1 MSSTSIEKLKEANAT
16 KDKYMLVRN
25 DSINSKQ
32 LLHILQK
39 TPAKYIYKR
48 KGRGFK
54 EFIYVKGHYIK
65 KVLNYVFGWLWDFQV
80 IDKGREG
87 NQVWVLGR
95 LTIKNKKLIP
105 IITKEQ
111 FGRAEIKF
119 LKEKAHTSENMVDYG
134 NDLKAAAT
142 DSLKKC
148 ASELGIASDVYN
160 SEEDRDVEI
169 DIIDIPNTKVPP
181 KTNLTPLER
190 TIVDIRETK
199 NKKTLLNWLVQV
211 DTSKAWTEPQK
222 RVLKENINLQIKT
235 L

>member
-1 MSSTSIEKLKEANAT
+1 MSTSIEKLKEANAT

-39 TPAKYIYKR
+39 TPSKYIYKR

-95 LTIKNKKLIP
+95 LTIKNKKMFP
-105 IITKEQ
+105 IIIKEQ

-119 LKEKAHTSENMVDYG
+119 LKDKAHTPENMVDYG

-160 SEEDRDVEI
+160 SEEDKEVENDVI
-169 DIIDIPNTKVPP
+169 DVPSPKQPP
-181 KTNLTPLER
+181 KANLTPLQR
-190 TIVDIRETK
+190 TINDIRETK
-199 NKKTLLNWLVQV
+199 NKKTLLNWLVQI
-211 DTSKAWTEPQK
+211 DSSKAWTDTQK
-222 RVLKENINLQIKT
+222 GVLRENINIQIKT